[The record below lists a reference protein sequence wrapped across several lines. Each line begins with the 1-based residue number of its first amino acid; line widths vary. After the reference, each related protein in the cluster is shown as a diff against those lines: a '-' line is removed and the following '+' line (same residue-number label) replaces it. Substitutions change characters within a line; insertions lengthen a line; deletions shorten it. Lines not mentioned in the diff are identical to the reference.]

1 MIGLPP
7 STRVFLCLPPT
18 DMRKS
23 FDGLAALAVDVVR
36 QEPLSGHLF
45 VFRNRR
51 EDRIKVLYWDRTGFC
66 LFYKR
71 LEQGTFRFPRGL
83 DTTTATTPA
92 DTKPLSAR
100 EVDAA
105 DLAMILEGIDLNDA
119 VRRKRYRAPSTMI

>member
-71 LEQGTFRFPRGL
+71 LEQGTFRFPGRM
-83 DTTTATTPA
+83 TTTAA
-92 DTKPLSAR
+92 DAVSAG
-100 EVDAA
+100 EIDAA
-105 DLAMILEGIDLNDA
+105 ELALILEGIDLNDA
-119 VRRKRYRAPSTMI
+119 VRRKRYRVAGGTNGL

>member
-71 LEQGTFRFPRGL
+71 LEQGTFRFPHRV
-83 DTTTATTPA
+83 ATTSAGDA
-92 DTKPLSAR
+92 DSAG
-100 EVDAA
+100 EIDAA
-105 DLAMILEGIDLNDA
+105 ELALILEGIDLNDA
-119 VRRKRYRAPSTMI
+119 VRRKRYRVAGGTNGL

>member
-7 STRVFLCLPPT
+7 STRVFLCLAPT

-71 LEQGTFRFPRGL
+71 LEQGTFRFPRGMP
-83 DTTTATTPA
+83 TAVA
-92 DTKPLSAR
+92 DAVSAG
-100 EVDAA
+100 EIDAA
-105 DLAMILEGIDLNDA
+105 ELALILEGIDLNDA
-119 VRRKRYRAPSTMI
+119 VRRKRYRVAGGTSGL

>member
-7 STRVFLCLPPT
+7 STRVFLCLAPT

-71 LEQGTFRFPRGL
+71 LEQGTFRFPRAM
-83 DTTTATTPA
+83 TTTVA
-92 DTKPLSAR
+92 DGSAAG
-100 EVDAA
+100 EIDAA
-105 DLAMILEGIDLNDA
+105 ELALILEGIDLNDA
-119 VRRKRYRAPSTMI
+119 VRRKRYRVPSAMI

>member
-71 LEQGTFRFPRGL
+71 LEQGTFRFPGRV
-83 DTTTATTPA
+83 TTTAA
-92 DTKPLSAR
+92 DAVSAG
-100 EVDAA
+100 EIDAA
-105 DLAMILEGIDLNDA
+105 ELALILEGIDLNHA
-119 VRRKRYRAPSTMI
+119 VRRKRYRVSAPVI

>member
-1 MIGLPP
+1 
-7 STRVFLCLPPT
+7 
-18 DMRKS
+18 MRKS

-71 LEQGTFRFPRGL
+71 LEQGTFRFPRAM
-83 DTTTATTPA
+83 TTTVA
-92 DTKPLSAR
+92 DGSAAG
-100 EVDAA
+100 EIDAA
-105 DLAMILEGIDLNDA
+105 ELALILEGIDLNDA
-119 VRRKRYRAPSTMI
+119 VRRKRYRVPSAMI

>member
-7 STRVFLCLPPT
+7 STRVFLCLAPT

-23 FDGLAALAVDVVR
+23 FDGLVALAVDVVR

-71 LEQGTFRFPRGL
+71 LEQGTFRFPGRV
-83 DTTTATTPA
+83 TTTTDDASTV
-92 DTKPLSAR
+92 SAG
-100 EVDAA
+100 EIDAA
-105 DLAMILEGIDLNDA
+105 ELALILEGIDLNDA
-119 VRRKRYRAPSTMI
+119 VRRKRYRVASTTNGL

>member
-71 LEQGTFRFPRGL
+71 LEQGTFRFPGRV
-83 DTTTATTPA
+83 TTTAA
-92 DTKPLSAR
+92 EAVSAG
-100 EVDAA
+100 EIDAA
-105 DLAMILEGIDLNDA
+105 ELALILEGIDLNDA
-119 VRRKRYRAPSTMI
+119 VRRKRYRVAGGTNGL